1 MKLSPI
7 QEKCHFMRRIIRSE
21 MTGYEDDNSRW
32 GDSCEKLK
40 LKFKII
46 VFTTLFGCMCVENFF
61 RALDTPLDWSTGAIE
76 KLEGESIG
84 AVIQPIACL
93 VLMVLN
99 NILWLCKKD
108 MTKRRNVIHS
118 IVASILVLLLV
129 PIFVD
134 TMLPT
139 KFALTLVNI
148 YVFQLAFST
157 STSLTPL
164 HQFLTLSITTIYII
178 IRAKTFYKID
188 ATQLV

>member
-1 MKLSPI
+1 
-7 QEKCHFMRRIIRSE
+7 MRRIIRSE

-32 GDSCEKLK
+32 GNSCEKLK

-61 RALDTPLDWSTGAIE
+61 RALDALLGWSTPAIQ

-129 PIFVD
+129 PIFLD
-134 TMLPT
+134 TMPSTT

-148 YVFQLAFST
+148 YVFQLALST

-164 HQFLTLSITTIYII
+164 HQFLTLSITTIYMI

-188 ATQLV
+188 ATPIV

>member
-1 MKLSPI
+1 
-7 QEKCHFMRRIIRSE
+7 MRRIIRSE

-32 GDSCEKLK
+32 GNSCEKQK

-61 RALDTPLDWSTGAIE
+61 RALDTPLGWSTVQ

-148 YVFQLAFST
+148 YVFQLALST

>member
-1 MKLSPI
+1 
-7 QEKCHFMRRIIRSE
+7 MRRIIRSE

-148 YVFQLAFST
+148 YVFQLALST

-188 ATQLV
+188 TTQLI